1 MLESIEMRVRLLCG
15 IALLACALLAV
26 PASAAQ
32 LPGLRSSDLG
42 RLAIDRSD
50 IRTLNAAVPLESAE
64 LQRAYEMMKVYEQ
77 RVQDGSRDAMAAM
90 TSLEPPALGDAKE
103 LERAHEHMVDSVR
116 DRIEERRRAGEFR
129 DDPGGLREAW
139 QDAMDEA
146 DRELKQIQRDNAQV
160 EGWDAAFREQAVVLA
175 IWYETRADMDAQL
188 LAGFGTLVGP
198 ERHEQLSRWWL
209 KTRLSSA
216 ITRSRLSGEAYDP
229 FSHVLLK
236 NDAVDFTRDAWEAA
250 HITLLDTRDA
260 AIRRVPLVAADAIS
274 RGNLR
279 SLRRAFAE
287 AMAGREDVREHALE
301 GAKAVAVL
309 LDDAAAIAYEQ
320 ASSQKAFPAAW
331 RRGRASRSLVA
342 ARSLSSLDEAQKALL
357 AAMQLEHEQLV
368 DDLRDEHI
376 RAVRAE
382 EGNLLAAQDLRR
394 SVVLFSG
401 AEVTPQSTPLLDASK
416 HDRRGLSDDT
426 MSRLQSILTESQW
439 RTVPGTQTQPAHD

>member
-1 MLESIEMRVRLLCG
+1 MRIRLLCG
-15 IALLACALLAV
+15 IALLACIWLPV

-32 LPGLRSSDLG
+32 LPGLRLSDLG
-42 RLAIDRSD
+42 RLSIGRSD
-50 IRTLNAAVPLESAE
+50 IRTLNVAVPLESAD
-64 LQRAYEMMKVYEQ
+64 LQRAYEMLKVHEQ
-77 RVQDGSRDAMAAM
+77 RVQDGSRDVMAVM
-90 TSLEPPALGDAKE
+90 TSLEPPAFGDAKE
-103 LERAHEHMVDSVR
+103 LKRSHEDMVGSVR
-116 DRIEERRRAGEFR
+116 DRIEARRRAGEFR
-129 DDPGGLREAW
+129 DDPDGLREAW
-139 QDAMDEA
+139 QEAMDEA

-188 LAGFGTLVGP
+188 LAGFKALVGP
-198 ERHEQLSRWWL
+198 EQHEQLLRWWL
-209 KTRLSSA
+209 QARLSSA
-216 ITRSRLSGEAYDP
+216 IARSRLSGEGYDP

-236 NDAVDFTRDAWEAA
+236 SDAVDFAQAAWEAT
-250 HITLLDTRDA
+250 HIILLDTRDA

-279 SLRRAFAE
+279 SLQRAFAE

-309 LDDAAAIAYEQ
+309 LDDEAAIAYVH
-320 ASSQKAFPAAW
+320 ASSHKAFPAAW
-331 RRGRASRSLVA
+331 RRDRASRSLA
-342 ARSLSSLDEAQKALL
+342 AASSLSSLDEAQKALI
-357 AAMQLEHEQLV
+357 AAMQLEHEQLT

-382 EGNLLAAQDLRR
+382 EGNILAAQDLQR

-401 AEVTPQSTPLLDASK
+401 AEFIPQSTPLLDASK
-416 HDRRGLSDDT
+416 HDRRGLSADT

-439 RTVPGTQTQPAHD
+439 RTVPGTQTQPARD